1 MNDNSTEVGSGG
13 HILALLAAATTL
25 SPDETNGTIP
35 NSSLESPFINN
46 LPNVANISN
55 DFMSQ
60 SAFLTREAKVEMV
73 PRGTEVVIPNA
84 VNNQMQIQV
93 VEVSTRETLQPSPM
107 TASISMMNSTTT
119 SIPSET
125 TSQRAS
131 NMSTSMPTFN
141 TENVR
146 FNVDSNGNTLSVPSA
161 RTPDKSTEKNYY
173 NFENGYDTDE
183 DIGPFWDAV
192 DGEEDIDDDVEA
204 FPLDTDERREERPQ
218 EQPAVLNVN
227 DAAVPLTE
235 AVIRTMLNSELKAEL
250 KKRGLSQNGNKTV
263 LTKRLLDNLHKPIT
277 TEDEPEQAPNG
288 FSSSAQWRQLI
299 NNPTPIEE
307 PTRPSN
313 MRGPTVPEGE
323 NEFKKFDFPDTF
335 DRPPFTEMS
344 EIYETDRNG
353 KVVKNRQGKIQT
365 TSEIRYEG
373 RANSEWLKK
382 NKLTNKSKPS
392 EWFEALLPLKRNAND
407 PASLVTINEWTTYS
421 NKKAMLT
428 NAGAAGG
435 VYYDWKPFSP
445 KEVQQF
451 LALYI
456 FQGLS
461 PSPQMKMKFLP
472 QHEDPIN
479 GSDMC
484 FKVFGR
490 NGDRRHKMFKA
501 FFSCQDPL
509 KAIP

>member
-1 MNDNSTEVGSGG
+1 
-13 HILALLAAATTL
+13 
-25 SPDETNGTIP
+25 
-35 NSSLESPFINN
+35 
-46 LPNVANISN
+46 
-55 DFMSQ
+55 
-60 SAFLTREAKVEMV
+60 MV

-84 VNNQMQIQV
+84 VDNQMQIQV

-250 KKRGLSQNGNKTV
+250 KKRGLS
-263 LTKRLLDNLHKPIT
+263 
-277 TEDEPEQAPNG
+277 
-288 FSSSAQWRQLI
+288 
-299 NNPTPIEE
+299 
-307 PTRPSN
+307 
-313 MRGPTVPEGE
+313 
-323 NEFKKFDFPDTF
+323 
-335 DRPPFTEMS
+335 
-344 EIYETDRNG
+344 
-353 KVVKNRQGKIQT
+353 
-365 TSEIRYEG
+365 
-373 RANSEWLKK
+373 
-382 NKLTNKSKPS
+382 
-392 EWFEALLPLKRNAND
+392 
-407 PASLVTINEWTTYS
+407 
-421 NKKAMLT
+421 
-428 NAGAAGG
+428 
-435 VYYDWKPFSP
+435 
-445 KEVQQF
+445 
-451 LALYI
+451 
-456 FQGLS
+456 
-461 PSPQMKMKFLP
+461 
-472 QHEDPIN
+472 
-479 GSDMC
+479 
-484 FKVFGR
+484 
-490 NGDRRHKMFKA
+490 
-501 FFSCQDPL
+501 
-509 KAIP
+509 